1 MNKEIKLINFIIYS
15 YCILFYVYKYL
26 IYELEVYMSY
36 DFWGG
41 GGEIFFF
48 FLCID

>member
-15 YCILFYVYKYL
+15 YCILFYVYEYL

-36 DFWGG
+36 DLGG
-41 GGEIFFF
+41 GGRIFFI

>member
-41 GGEIFFF
+41 ENFFF
-48 FLCID
+48 FMY